1 MTGSANP
8 DQPVLPVARVYVDT
22 GLAHLDRPFDY
33 AVPAELSDDA
43 QPGVRVKVR
52 FAGKDR
58 SGFILERV
66 ADSDSGRALASL
78 RTVVSAEKVL
88 TPQVAALCEAVA
100 ARYAGTRGDVLRTAV
115 PPRHARVEA
124 EVPKA
129 SPDRT
134 PLPALSIDSWSGIDG
149 GDGFLHAIAAGRA
162 VGTASVTLPPD
173 AGSSSGWPRML
184 ADLAVA
190 AQQRDRGALLI
201 VPDHRDVHRLDAA
214 LTELLGPGRHVA
226 LSAELGPAE
235 RYRRFLAVLRGQVS
249 VVVGTRAAALAP
261 VRDLAVVACLDDGD
275 DNLNE
280 PRAPGWHVR
289 EVLLRRA
296 SMEGAVAVL
305 ASYSTSCERAQ
316 LVGSGWARP
325 LRVDRSTVRERAPRV
340 LVAGAD
346 DALARDPRAATS
358 RVPRQALQ
366 ILRDGLATGS
376 PVLVQ
381 VPRRGYAPAL
391 ACANCGERAT
401 CPHCTGPL
409 AQRSGVRRD
418 APVPTLTCRWCGRG
432 VASWSCPTC
441 HGTRVWA
448 PVVGSERTAE
458 ELGRAF
464 PQVLVRDSA
473 GDRVLASVPDE
484 PALVV
489 GTTGAEPV
497 AAAGYAAAVLLDG
510 WALLDRD
517 DLRAG
522 EEALRRWMGAA
533 ALVRPAGD
541 GGRVL
546 VVADP
551 AARAVQALV
560 AWDPDTFAEREYA
573 DRLDARLPP
582 GARLATLE
590 GSPIAVQDLVDA
602 SQLPAP
608 VEIVGPVPVPPDRR
622 AVAAASARATDGSKK
637 TEVDDATLSVRMII
651 RTPVSQGAALAAALR
666 SGAAVRSAA
675 KAAGSVRVR
684 LDPVPLA

>member
-1 MTGSANP
+1 MRSVNP
-8 DQPVLPVARVYVDT
+8 TERPELPVARVYVDT

-33 AVPAELSDDA
+33 EVPAQMSHDA

-66 ADSDSGRALASL
+66 AESDSGRALASL
-78 RTVVSAEKVL
+78 RTVVSAEQVL

-124 EVPKA
+124 EIPRVD
-129 SPDRT
+129 PDRT
-134 PLPALSIDSWSGIDG
+134 PVPALSSSSWSGVDG
-149 GDGFLHAIAAGRA
+149 GGAFLRAVAAGGA
-162 VGTASVTLPPD
+162 LGTASVTLPPD
-173 AGSSSGWPRML
+173 AGLPSGWPRML

-190 AQQRDRGALLI
+190 ALQRDRGALLI
-201 VPDHRDVHRLDAA
+201 VPDHRDLHRLDAA

-235 RYRRFLAVLRGQVS
+235 RYRRFLAVLRGHVS

-296 SMEGAVAVL
+296 SMEGAVTVL
-305 ASYSTSCERAQ
+305 AGYATSCERAR

-325 LRVDRSTVRERAPRV
+325 LRADRVTVRERAPRV

-346 DALARDPRAATS
+346 DQLARDPRAATS

-366 ILRDGLATGS
+366 ILRDGIATGS

-391 ACANCGERAT
+391 ACASCGERAT

-409 AQRSGVRRD
+409 AQRGAVRRD
-418 APVPTLTCRWCGRG
+418 APAPMLSCRWCGRG

-464 PQVLVRDSA
+464 PHVLVRDSS
-473 GDRVLASVPDE
+473 GDRVVAAVPDE

-489 GTTGAEPV
+489 ATTGAEPI

-522 EEALRRWMGAA
+522 EEALRRWMSAA
-533 ALVRPAGD
+533 SLVRPAGD

-546 VVADP
+546 LVADP
-551 AARAVQALV
+551 SARAVQALV

-590 GSPIAVQDLVDA
+590 GSPTAVQELIDA
-602 SQLPAP
+602 SQLPSP
-608 VEIVGPVPVPPDRR
+608 IELLGPVPVPPDRR
-622 AVAAASARATDGSKK
+622 SGAGSGPSGSNTTDP
-637 TEVDDATLSVRMII
+637 DDATPAVRMIV
-651 RTPVSQGAALAAALR
+651 RTPLSQGAALASALR

-675 KAAGSVRVR
+675 KSAGSVRVR

>member
-1 MTGSANP
+1 MSGTANSDRP
-8 DQPVLPVARVYVDT
+8 ELGVARVYVDT

-33 AVPAELSDDA
+33 AVPAQLSDDA

-58 SGFILERV
+58 NGFILERV
-66 ADSDSGRALASL
+66 SESDSGRALSSL
-78 RTVVSAEKVL
+78 RAVVSAEQVL
-88 TPQVAALCEAVA
+88 TPEVAALCEAVA
-100 ARYAGTRGDVLRTAV
+100 VRYAGTRGDVLRNAV

-124 EVPKA
+124 EIPQA
-129 SPDRT
+129 HPDRAPVPT
-134 PLPALSIDSWSGIDG
+134 LSTASWAGVEG
-149 GDGFLHAIAAGRA
+149 GDTFLHAVAAGA
-162 VGTASVTLPPD
+162 ALGTASVTLPPD
-173 AGSSSGWPRML
+173 AGMASGWPRMF
-184 ADLAVA
+184 AELAVA
-190 AQQRDRGALLI
+190 ALQGERGALLI
-201 VPDHRDVHRLDAA
+201 VPDHRDLQRLDTA
-214 LTELLGPGRHVA
+214 LTDLLGPGRHVA

-235 RYRRFLAVLRGQVS
+235 RYRRFLAVLRGHVS

-261 VRDLAVVACLDDGD
+261 VRHPAVVACLDDGD

-296 SMEGAVAVL
+296 RMEGAATVL
-305 ASYSTSCERAQ
+305 AGYATSCERAR

-325 LRVDRSTVRERAPRV
+325 LRAARVTVRERAPRV

-346 DALARDPRAATS
+346 GELARDPLAASS

-366 ILRDGLATGS
+366 ILRDGIATGS

-391 ACANCGERAT
+391 ACAGCGERAT

-409 AQRSGVRRD
+409 AQRARARRD
-418 APVPTLTCRWCGRG
+418 APAPTLSCRWCGRS

-441 HGTRVWA
+441 QGTRVWA
-448 PVVGSERTAE
+448 PVIGSERTAE

-464 PQVLVRDSA
+464 PHVLVRDSSS
-473 GDRVLASVPDE
+473 DRVVSSVPDE
-484 PALVV
+484 SALVV
-489 GTTGAEPV
+489 ATTGAEPI

-533 ALVRPAGD
+533 SLVRSAGD

-546 VVADP
+546 LVADP

-590 GSPIAVQDLVDA
+590 GSASAVHELIELA
-602 SQLPAP
+602 QLPSH
-608 VEIVGPVPVPPDRR
+608 VELLGPVPIPPDRR
-622 AVAAASARATDGSKK
+622 TTAAAGSSGAGSGRADP
-637 TEVDDATLSVRMII
+637 DDATRSVRMIV
-651 RTPVSQGAALAAALR
+651 RTPLSQGAALAAALR

-675 KAAGSVRVR
+675 KSAGSVRVR
-684 LDPVPLA
+684 LDPVPLT

>member
-1 MTGSANP
+1 MTP
-8 DQPVLPVARVYVDT
+8 TDRPELPVARVYVDT

-33 AVPAELSDDA
+33 EVPAQLADVA
-43 QPGVRVKVR
+43 LPGVRVKVR
-52 FAGKDR
+52 FAGKER
-58 SGFILERV
+58 NGFVLDRV
-66 ADSDSGRALASL
+66 AESDSGRALAAL
-78 RTVVSAEKVL
+78 RTVVSPEQVL
-88 TPQVAALCEAVA
+88 TPQVAGLCEAVA

-124 EVPKA
+124 EIPKA
-129 SPDRT
+129 NPDRAPVP
-134 PLPALSIDSWSGIDG
+134 PLSTASWTGVDG
-149 GDGFLHAIAAGRA
+149 GDAFLHAVAAGAA

-173 AGSSSGWPRML
+173 AGLSSGWPRMF

-190 AQQRDRGALLI
+190 ALQHDRGALLV
-201 VPDHRDVHRLDAA
+201 VPDHHDLHRLDAA
-214 LTELLGPGRHVA
+214 LTDLLGPGRHVA

-235 RYRRFLAVLRGQVS
+235 RYRRFLAVLRGDVS
-249 VVVGTRAAALAP
+249 IVVGTRAAALAP
-261 VRDLAVVACLDDGD
+261 IRHPAVLACLDDGD

-296 SMEGAVAVL
+296 SMEGGVAVL
-305 ASYSTSCERAQ
+305 AGYSTSCERAG
-316 LVGSGWARP
+316 LVRSGWARP
-325 LRVDRSTVRERAPRV
+325 LRADRVTVRERAPRV

-358 RVPRQALQ
+358 RIPRQAMR

-391 ACANCGERAT
+391 ACATCGDRAV
-401 CPHCTGPL
+401 CLHCTGPL
-409 AQRSGVRRD
+409 AQRAGARRD
-418 APVPTLTCRWCGRG
+418 APAPTLSCRWCGRG

-441 HGTRVWA
+441 QGTRVWA

-464 PQVLVRDSA
+464 PHVLVRDSA
-473 GDRVLASVPDE
+473 GDRVLSSVPDE

-489 GTTGAEPV
+489 ATTGAEPV

-533 ALVRPAGD
+533 GLVRSAGD

-560 AWDPDTFAEREYA
+560 AWDPDTFADREYA

-590 GSPIAVQDLVDA
+590 GPAAAVQELIDA
-602 SQLPAP
+602 SRLPSP
-608 VEIVGPVPVPPDRR
+608 VELLGPVPIPSDRR
-622 AVAAASARATDGSKK
+622 SAGS
-637 TEVDDATLSVRMII
+637 EPDDVTPAVRMIV
-651 RTPVSQGAALAAALR
+651 RTPLSQGAALASALR

-675 KAAGSVRVR
+675 KSAGSVRVR
-684 LDPVPLA
+684 LDPMPLA

>member
-1 MTGSANP
+1 MRSVTGAGTP
-8 DQPVLPVARVYVDT
+8 TERPWLPVARVYVDT

-33 AVPAELSDDA
+33 EVPTALSEDA

-58 SGFILERV
+58 SGFILERI
-66 ADSDSGRALASL
+66 AESDSGRALAAL
-78 RTVVSAEKVL
+78 RTVVSAERVL
-88 TPQVAALCEAVA
+88 TSQVAALCEAVA

-124 EVPKA
+124 EIPKA
-129 SPDRT
+129 NPDRV
-134 PLPALSIDSWSGIDG
+134 PVPALSTVSWAGVEG
-149 GDGFLHAIAAGRA
+149 GDVFLRA
-162 VGTASVTLPPD
+162 VSTGTALGTASVSLPPD
-173 AGSSSGWPRML
+173 AGLSSGWPRMF

-190 AQQRDRGALLI
+190 ALQRDRGALLI
-201 VPDHRDVHRLDAA
+201 VPDHRDLQRLDAA
-214 LTELLGPGRHVA
+214 LTDLIGPGRHVA

-235 RYRRFLAVLRGQVS
+235 RYRRFLAVLRGDVS

-261 VRDLAVVACLDDGD
+261 VKNPAVVASLDDGD

-296 SMEGAVAVL
+296 SMEGAVTVL
-305 ASYSTSCERAQ
+305 AGYATSCERAR

-325 LRVDRSTVRERAPRV
+325 LRADRVTVRERAPRV
-340 LVAGAD
+340 VVAGAD
-346 DALARDPRAATS
+346 DQLARDPRAATS

-391 ACANCGERAT
+391 ACSSCGERAR

-409 AQRSGVRRD
+409 AQRTGARRD
-418 APVPTLTCRWCGRG
+418 APAPMLSCRWCGRD
-432 VASWSCPTC
+432 VASWECPTC

-464 PQVLVRDSA
+464 PHVLVRDSS
-473 GDRVLASVPDE
+473 GDRVVSSVPDE

-489 GTTGAEPV
+489 ATTGAEPI
-497 AAAGYAAAVLLDG
+497 AGAGYAAAVLLDG

-522 EEALRRWMGAA
+522 EEALRRWMSAA
-533 ALVRPAGD
+533 GLVRPAGD

-546 VVADP
+546 LVADP

-590 GSPIAVQDLVDA
+590 GPATAVKELIDA
-602 SQLPAP
+602 SRLPSP
-608 VEIVGPVPVPPDRR
+608 VELLGPVPIPADRR
-622 AVAAASARATDGSKK
+622 STGN
-637 TEVDDATLSVRMII
+637 EPDDATPAVRMII
-651 RTPVSQGAALAAALR
+651 RTPLSRGAALAAALR

-675 KAAGSVRVR
+675 KSPGSVRVR

>member
-1 MTGSANP
+1 MRSVTP
-8 DQPVLPVARVYVDT
+8 TDRPELPVARVYVDT

-33 AVPAELSDDA
+33 EVPPELSDDA

-58 SGFILERV
+58 SGFVLERV
-66 ADSDSGRALASL
+66 AESDSGRALAAL
-78 RTVVSAEKVL
+78 RTVVSAERVL
-88 TPQVAALCEAVA
+88 TPAVAALCEAVA

-124 EVPKA
+124 ETPKVVA
-129 SPDRT
+129 DRAPAPT
-134 PLPALSIDSWSGIDG
+134 LSTQSWSALSG
-149 GDGFLHAIAAGRA
+149 GDAFLRAVAAGDA
-162 VGTASVTLPPD
+162 TGTASVTLPPD
-173 AGSSSGWPRML
+173 AGLASGWPSML

-190 AQQRDRGALLI
+190 ALQGDGGALLV
-201 VPDHRDVHRLDAA
+201 VPDHRDLSRLDTA
-214 LTELLGPGRHVA
+214 LTDQLGPGRHVA

-235 RYRRFLAVLRGQVS
+235 RYRRFLAVLRGDVS

-261 VRDLAVVACLDDGD
+261 VRRLAVVACLDDGD

-296 SMEGAVAVL
+296 SMEGAVTVL
-305 ASYSTSCERAQ
+305 AGYSTSCERAR

-325 LRVDRSTVRERAPRV
+325 LRADRATVRERAPRV

-366 ILRDGLATGS
+366 VLRDGLASGS

-391 ACANCGERAT
+391 ACTACGARAT

-409 AQRSGVRRD
+409 AQRAGARRD
-418 APVPTLTCRWCGRG
+418 APAPMLSCRWCGRG

-441 HGTRVWA
+441 SGTRVWA

-464 PQVLVRDSA
+464 PRVLVRDSS
-473 GDRVLASVPDE
+473 GDRVVSSVPDE
-484 PALVV
+484 EALVV
-489 GTTGAEPV
+489 ATTGAEPI

-517 DLRAG
+517 DLRSG
-522 EEALRRWMGAA
+522 EEAVRRWMGAA
-533 ALVRPAGD
+533 SLVRPAGD

-546 VVADP
+546 IVADP

-560 AWDPDTFAEREYA
+560 AWDPDTFADREYA

-590 GSPIAVQDLVDA
+590 GPATAVQELIDA
-602 SQLPAP
+602 SRLPAP
-608 VEIVGPVPVPPDRR
+608 VELLGPVPITPDRR
-622 AVAAASARATDGSKK
+622 PGVAEPVESVPA
-637 TEVDDATLSVRMII
+637 VRMIV
-651 RTPVSQGAALAAALR
+651 RTPLSQGTALASALR
-666 SGAAVRSAA
+666 AGAGVRSAA
-675 KAAGSVRVR
+675 KSVGSVRVR